1 MIGNYSTKENLKQL
15 RKSVSQFERRSFKE
29 FNKITFVTDD
39 DEKPEDFDKEVD
51 LNDYPGQKYDREIF
65 AIKLA
70 MWIGFFML
78 VVWKLFL

>member
-39 DEKPEDFDKEVD
+39 DEKPEDFD
-51 LNDYPGQKYDREIF
+51 
-65 AIKLA
+65 
-70 MWIGFFML
+70 
-78 VVWKLFL
+78 